1 MEVDKSIV
9 EGIVIVLTDE
19 EAEWLMRLIQNDVTG
34 TESEEDA
41 EMRLNL
47 WQVLHHV
54 GVSVL

>member
-47 WQVLHHV
+47 WQVLHQV
-54 GVSVL
+54 GISVL